1 MKENL
6 KSKNLYISKIQQI
19 IKTLFVGIFGVFIT
33 FFILIYTYSFFITP
47 FTSTDLS
54 VDLGILILKDGFVK
68 FVWIIL
74 EIGILLFVLNFLF
87 TKIKEFKK
95 NGIKNW
101 ITSTFIK
108 KQKRD
113 KRLLNTKIE
122 NDISQIEVFDV
133 KDFMQTEGYT
143 SVHKTVRANSQ
154 NFLYITF
161 IKLDNSAL
169 NIYLSK
175 KASKSFHNGQEIKKG
190 FFSTLLV
197 AKSNDKIRLV
207 EKNHQSECD
216 FPF

>member
-6 KSKNLYISKIQQI
+6 KSKKLYISKIQQI

-33 FFILIYTYSFFITP
+33 SFILIYAYSFFITP

-54 VDLGILILKDGFVK
+54 IDLGILILKDGFVK

-87 TKIKEFKK
+87 TKIKELKK

-101 ITSTFIK
+101 ITSIFIK

-122 NDISQIEVFDV
+122 NDISGIEVFDV
-133 KDFMQTEGYT
+133 KNE
-143 SVHKTVRANSQ
+143 TVN
-154 NFLYITF
+154 
-161 IKLDNSAL
+161 
-169 NIYLSK
+169 
-175 KASKSFHNGQEIKKG
+175 
-190 FFSTLLV
+190 
-197 AKSNDKIRLV
+197 
-207 EKNHQSECD
+207 
-216 FPF
+216 